1 MRKLKL
7 QVQMSMDGFISG
19 INGEMDWLTF
29 DWSEDL
35 KGYVRQLTEEVD
47 TILLGRKL
55 AEGFIQHWTASLQS
69 PEPEEGAEV
78 FVHTPKVVFTKSMI
92 TSEWDNTV
100 LASGELVEEIYALK
114 NREGKDMI
122 VYGGGKF
129 VSSLIKENLIDELHL
144 FINPVVLGNGL
155 PIFQSVASKQKYDL
169 LDVKRFECGIV
180 VLCYQSKK

>member
-55 AEGFIQHWTASLQS
+55 AEGFIPHWTASLHS

-78 FVHTPKVVFTKSMI
+78 FVHTPKVV
-92 TSEWDNTV
+92 
-100 LASGELVEEIYALK
+100 
-114 NREGKDMI
+114 
-122 VYGGGKF
+122 
-129 VSSLIKENLIDELHL
+129 
-144 FINPVVLGNGL
+144 
-155 PIFQSVASKQKYDL
+155 
-169 LDVKRFECGIV
+169 
-180 VLCYQSKK
+180 